1 MTRLRFFACSACDTV
16 FAVPAG
22 TSARHGCG
30 GDSLEEITAN
40 PQARAYFAGE
50 RSE

>member
-22 TSARHGCG
+22 TTADHGC
-30 GDSLEEITAN
+30 DSDCLEEITAN
-40 PQARAYFAGE
+40 PQARAYFTGE